1 MPTSSASIPSRARA
15 ASGYLLEQFFGYS
28 LPAGM
33 REHFSYLCKDISDRE
48 HKELKPDEVLEIFE
62 SNYLNL
68 PGTSA

>member
-1 MPTSSASIPSRARA
+1 
-15 ASGYLLEQFFGYS
+15 
-28 LPAGM
+28 M

-68 PGTSA
+68 PGDISVTDFEFTRENDVVKIDITFLKDGEENRA